1 LDLFNQSLHFHDIR
15 QLFDTELLEPQYFT
29 QKKLRKK
36 THHSALRS
44 RFFVNFAP
52 LKDIFPNLTLFV
64 YMTILRSLA
73 KIVSIFL
80 FITFSSSIGNQLNA
94 QDGKALFSQN
104 CASCHAV
111 NKKLTGPALAG
122 VEDRWSDKKNLYAW
136 IKNSAAF
143 LNTGDPYATKLYNEY
158 NKTAMN
164 SFPGLADKDI
174 DAILAYIKTVPAAG
188 ATPSGGQATAGAP
201 AEDSDSTLVF
211 GILTLILAL
220 LSLIL
225 LQVNSNLKKL
235 SDDKSGIPATEPVP
249 FYRNKAYIAFIAI
262 ILFIGGGYMT
272 TVGAMNLGRS
282 KDYQPEQP
290 IYYSHKVHAG
300 VNQINCQYC
309 HAGTYQGK
317 QATFP
322 SVNVCMNCH
331 AAINEYKGEPLV
343 RENGDIVDGTAE
355 IKKLYKYAGFT
366 EGQPWDATK
375 AKPIEWVRIHNLPDH
390 VYFNHAQ
397 HVNAGQVACQQCHG
411 DIQNMGEV
419 KQFADLSMGWCVN
432 CHRETK
438 VQFKDNGFY
447 SIYEKFHADLKS
459 GKIDSTKGITVE
471 KIGGTECQKCHY

>member
-1 LDLFNQSLHFHDIR
+1 
-15 QLFDTELLEPQYFT
+15 
-29 QKKLRKK
+29 
-36 THHSALRS
+36 
-44 RFFVNFAP
+44 
-52 LKDIFPNLTLFV
+52 
-64 YMTILRSLA
+64 MTILRSLA

-80 FITFSSSIGNQLNA
+80 FITLSSSIGNSLQA

-136 IKNSAAF
+136 IKNSQAF
-143 LNTGDPYATKLYNEY
+143 LKTGDAYANKLYNEY

-164 SFPGLADKDI
+164 LFPNLADKDI
-174 DAILAYIKTVPAAG
+174 DAILAYIKSVPAADAAKPG
-188 ATPSGGQATAGAP
+188 AAAAGAAVP
-201 AEDSDSTLVF
+201 TEDESSTTLIF
-211 GILTLILAL
+211 GILTLVLAVVV
-220 LSLIL
+220 LIL
-225 LQVNSNLKKL
+225 MQVNSSLKSL
-235 SDDKSGIPATEPVP
+235 SNQKQGIVSEGPIP
-249 FYRNKAYIAFIAI
+249 FYRNKTWIAI
-262 ILFIGGGYMT
+262 IAVVLFIVGGYTT
-272 TVGAMNLGRS
+272 TVGAINLGRS
-282 KDYQPEQP
+282 KNYQPEQP

-309 HAGTYQGK
+309 HTGVYQGK
-317 QATFP
+317 QATLP

-343 RENGDIVDGTAE
+343 RENGEAVDGTAE

-366 EGQPWDATK
+366 EGQPFDASK

-397 HVNAGQVACQQCHG
+397 HVKVGQVACQQCHG
-411 DIQNMGEV
+411 EIQKMGEV

-432 CHRETK
+432 CHRQTQ

-447 SIYEKFHADLKS
+447 SIYEKYHADLKS